1 MSAPGDD
8 LSFYSDRSAS
18 PSAAHE
24 PVPDGR
30 FAVQP
35 ASQLQPAPYT
45 VPPQRATDGQQAAAL
60 AILGKK
66 SAGLAAVL
74 SILLVGAGQMYCG
87 RVGRGLAF
95 LGAYVLSGV
104 LVVIYVGVLLLPVV
118 FIWAL
123 VDAVA
128 LANRHNAELAHRLS
142 LGGFWY

>member
-8 LSFYSDRSAS
+8 LSFYTDRSAGPS
-18 PSAAHE
+18 PASQ
-24 PVPDGR
+24 PMPDGR

-35 ASQLQPAPYT
+35 ASKRQPMPYA
-45 VPPQRATDGQQAAAL
+45 VPPQQAMYGQQAAAL

-95 LGAYVLSGV
+95 LGAYVLSAV
-104 LVVIYVGVLLLPVV
+104 LAVVLIGLLLLPVV

-142 LGGFWY
+142 LGGFR

>member
-8 LSFYSDRSAS
+8 LSFYTDRSGG
-18 PSAAHE
+18 PS
-24 PVPDGR
+24 
-30 FAVQP
+30 P
-35 ASQLQPAPYT
+35 ASQRQPMPYA
-45 VPPQRATDGQQAAAL
+45 VPSQQAMYGQQAAAL

-95 LGAYVLSGV
+95 LGAYVLSAV
-104 LVVIYVGVLLLPVV
+104 LAVVLIGLLLLPVV

-142 LGGFWY
+142 LGGFR